1 MAIVTFSIPRKIR
14 DEFEA
19 TFSGRNKSAI
29 IAELMCDAIERERR
43 FSAHVEGVDVLRM
56 MRATARSD
64 TNRNVSR
71 PRRQVRR

>member
-29 IAELMCDAIERERR
+29 IAELMRDAIERERR
-43 FSAHVEGVDVLRM
+43 FGAHVEGVDEILM
-56 MRATARSD
+56 MRATPRSD
-64 TNRNVSR
+64 GNRSVSR

>member
-1 MAIVTFSIPRKIR
+1 MAIVTFSIPRNIR

-29 IAELMCDAIERERR
+29 IAELMRDAIERERR
-43 FSAHVEGVDVLRM
+43 FGAHVEGVDEILM
-56 MRATARSD
+56 MRATPRSD
-64 TNRNVSR
+64 GYRSVSR